1 MMQEFS
7 EHQGLVA
14 PLDRVNVDTDQM
26 VPKQFCKLLTREGYG
41 RILFYDWRYFDGE
54 KPNPEFVLNFPRYEG
69 ASILLGRANMGCGSS
84 REHAA
89 WGVLDFGFRVVIA
102 PSFADI
108 FYNNCFKNGVLP
120 VQLADAQVD
129 ELFRRTY
136 AREGY
141 NLLVDLEKQ
150 TVADDSGL
158 LCNFE
163 IDPFRKYALQKGL
176 DEIGLSL
183 EHDAK
188 IAAYERQRNPQA
200 PLYDPACVDF
210 KIFATK
216 R

>member
-1 MMQEFS
+1 MQPFS
-7 EHQGLVA
+7 THNGLVA
-14 PLDRVNVDTDQM
+14 ALDRVNVDTDQM

-41 RILFYDWRYFDGE
+41 RVLFYDWRYLPGE
-54 KPNPEFVLNFPRYEG
+54 VPNPDFVLNWPRYQG
-69 ASILLGRANMGCGSS
+69 ASVLLTRANFGCGSS
-84 REHAA
+84 REHAP
-89 WGVLDFGFRVVIA
+89 WGVLDYGFRVVVG

-108 FYNNCFKNGVLP
+108 FYNNCFKNGLLP
-120 VQLADAQVD
+120 VALGDAEVD
-129 ELFRRTY
+129 ELFRR
-136 AREGY
+136 AEEKDGY
-141 NLLVDLEKQ
+141 QLEVNLEMQ
-150 TVADDSGL
+150 TVADEHGL
-158 LCNFE
+158 RLEFS
-163 IDPFRKYALQKGL
+163 IDPFRKQALLKGL